1 MSDYLA
7 TTLAWSLETPVH
19 STNRRPHPSHSL
31 LQYCQDI
38 SSPLSGLGKS
48 SGLSTLHWYSAVQWL
63 TLKKFLKQIIAF
75 YHIHRAYE
83 KKFQQSNCP

>member
-38 SSPLSGLGKS
+38 SFPLSGLGKS
-48 SGLSTLHWYSAVQWL
+48 YGLSTPHCYIAVQWL
-63 TLKKFLKQIIAF
+63 ISIKFLKQITAF

-83 KKFQQSNCP
+83 GKFQQ

>member
-48 SGLSTLHWYSAVQWL
+48 YGLTTLRWYSAVQWL
-63 TLKKFLKQIIAF
+63 ILINYLKQITAF
-75 YHIHRAYE
+75 HHIHHANER
-83 KKFQQSNCP
+83 KFQQSNCP